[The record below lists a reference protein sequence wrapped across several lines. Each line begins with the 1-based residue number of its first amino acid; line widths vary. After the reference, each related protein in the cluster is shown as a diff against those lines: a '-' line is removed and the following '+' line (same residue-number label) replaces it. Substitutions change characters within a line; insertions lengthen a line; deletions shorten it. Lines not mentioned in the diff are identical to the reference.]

1 MKESDT
7 ARLFGYLTHIL
18 QAIDRIQNYTE
29 ELDEVPFL
37 QNAMAQDAVIRNLE
51 VIGEAS
57 RNIRQRYPAFA
68 DAHPELPL
76 ASAYEMRNALAHG
89 YFKVD
94 LAIVWQTLEKDLPE
108 LQAQT
113 RAVIEAER
121 LDSKP
126 DPSD

>member
-1 MKESDT
+1 
-7 ARLFGYLTHIL
+7 
-18 QAIDRIQNYTE
+18 
-29 ELDEVPFL
+29 
-37 QNAMAQDAVIRNLE
+37 MAEDAVIRNLE

-57 RNIRQRYPAFA
+57 RNIRQRYPAFG

>member
-18 QAIDRIQNYTE
+18 QAIDRIQDYTDD
-29 ELDEVPFL
+29 LDEVAIL
-37 QNAMAQDAVIRNLE
+37 QNAMAQDAV
-51 VIGEAS
+51 
-57 RNIRQRYPAFA
+57 
-68 DAHPELPL
+68 
-76 ASAYEMRNALAHG
+76 AHG

-113 RAVIEAER
+113 RAVIETER
-121 LDSKP
+121 LEAESDSP
-126 DPSD
+126 D

>member
-18 QAIDRIQNYTE
+18 QAIDRIQDYTDD
-29 ELDEVPFL
+29 LDEVAFL

-57 RNIRQRYPAFA
+57 RNIRQRYPAFSN
-68 DAHPELPL
+68 AHPELPL
-76 ASAYEMRNALAHG
+76 ASAYEMRNVLAHG

-113 RAVIEAER
+113 RAVIETER
-121 LDSKP
+121 LEAESDSP
-126 DPSD
+126 D